1 MCSDAPARVT
11 GSQEPINE
19 HCKMQIANLVTTH
32 LHESS
37 ECSRHKFTSDLC
49 NLSAIDHSEVGKFLL
64 DEANDSKTMNGG
76 K

>member
-1 MCSDAPARVT
+1 MLQRADRVRESINAR
-11 GSQEPINE
+11 
-19 HCKMQIANLVTTH
+19 CKMQIANLVITH

-37 ECSRHKFTSDLC
+37 ECSRNKFTSDLC

-64 DEANDSKTMNGG
+64 DEADDSKTMNGG